1 MKIKHSSSCSG
12 ERYIVL
18 LLLIPRLSPPVLY
31 ALLSKL
37 ASGLSLYL
45 IKAKPC
51 ACAFRSHCG
60 KDFFCCCCSDHNESD
75 FAFLPAPSRM
85 FFTCY
90 KSRNIV
96 RNSTF
101 EKIEKHSSS
110 CSGERYIV
118 LLLLIPRLSPPVLL
132 PRTARIYAKL
142 AKCIFSMRSR
152 ISRSLWQGFFR
163 CCCSDHNESDFAF
176 LPAPSRMFFIFLK
189 LALKSATRVFV

>member
-18 LLLIPRLSPPVLY
+18 LLLIPRLSPPVLLPRTARFY
-31 ALLSKL
+31 AKL
-37 ASGLSLYL
+37 AKCIFSMRSRISRSLWQGF
-45 IKAKPC
+45 
-51 ACAFRSHCG
+51 FR
-60 KDFFCCCCSDHNESD
+60 CCCSDHNESD

-132 PRTARIYAKL
+132 PRTARFYAKL